1 MQIRIDNKSEHA
13 VLRDVVEDQLPRW
26 MSQLRFEE
34 IPLEY
39 ALHVISKYFGVTI
52 DMSGEALPD
61 GKFTA
66 VFEQDPSLDKVL
78 FTLQNTTPQFNYE
91 IDGNTVRITKK

>member
-1 MQIRIDNKSEHA
+1 MPCTLYQIFRGDDRYVRGGA
-13 VLRDVVEDQLPRW
+13 
-26 MSQLRFEE
+26 
-34 IPLEY
+34 
-39 ALHVISKYFGVTI
+39 A
-52 DMSGEALPD
+52 D